1 MATDSSF
8 MSTVPTSGA
17 CVEGVASVLVMLS
30 SARDR
35 FVLAQA
41 CRLRRPVAPV
51 DFLVS
56 TLGVLRQEKS
66 LTRAKITLIA

>member
-1 MATDSSF
+1 
-8 MSTVPTSGA
+8 
-17 CVEGVASVLVMLS
+17 MLS

-41 CRLRRPVAPV
+41 CRLRCPVAPV
-51 DFLVS
+51 DSLVS
-56 TLGVLRQEKS
+56 TLAVLRQEKS